1 MTIQAAQWH
10 LTEQLAALYEAR
22 EASNI
27 AHWVLEHLT
36 GMPRVD
42 RVVHRDQA
50 LTATQEEL
58 LRRYTEDLLK
68 HRPVQY
74 VLGEAWFAGLR
85 LYVNENVLIPRPETE
100 ELVEWIVDDQ
110 RAAGGGAVRPAPLSI
125 LDVGTGSG
133 CIPIALKKKLPAATV
148 YGCDV
153 SEEALEVAKRN
164 AQTLDAD
171 VQFLRTDF
179 LQTAAWPSLPAIDL
193 LVSNPPYIPVGDKAT
208 MQHHVLQYEPHLAL
222 FVENDDPLLFY
233 RHIALFA
240 RERMA
245 PGGRIYVE
253 IHEDL
258 GPATVQLFTQQ
269 GLTGIVLR
277 QDLQGKD
284 RMVHA
289 LKAE

>member
-1 MTIQAAQWH
+1 M
-10 LTEQLAALYEAR
+10 QLNQQLSGVYDAR

-27 AHWVLEHLT
+27 AQWVLEHLT
-36 GMPRVD
+36 GMPRTD
-42 RVVHRDQA
+42 RLIHRDQP
-50 LTATQEEL
+50 LTATQEEW
-58 LRRYTEDLLK
+58 LRRHLEQLLK

-85 LYVNENVLIPRPETE
+85 FYVDENVLIPRPETE

-110 RAAGGGAVRPAPLSI
+110 RAGGNGAVSPQALSI

-153 SEEALEVAKRN
+153 SEGALEVAKRN
-164 AQTLDAD
+164 GQSLGAD
-171 VQFLRTDF
+171 VQWLRNNF
-179 LQTAAWPSLPAIDL
+179 LQAAGWPSLPPIDV
-193 LVSNPPYIPVGDKAT
+193 LVSNPPYIPVSDKSS
-208 MQHHVLQYEPHLAL
+208 MQANVLQYEPHLAL

-240 RERMA
+240 QEQMA
-245 PGGRIYVE
+245 AGGRIYVE

-258 GPATVQLFTQQ
+258 GPATVQLFTQH
-269 GLTGIVLR
+269 GLTDIVLR

-289 LKAE
+289 RKA

>member
-1 MTIQAAQWH
+1 MTIQAAQ
-10 LTEQLAALYEAR
+10 LQLNQQLSAVYEAR

-36 GMPRVD
+36 GMPKID
-42 RVVHRDQA
+42 RLMHREKA
-50 LTATQEEL
+50 LTATQQEL
-58 LRRYTEDLLK
+58 LRRHQDELLK

-74 VLGEAWFAGLR
+74 VLGEAWFAGMR
-85 LYVNENVLIPRPETE
+85 FYVDENVLIPRPETE

-110 RAAGGGAVRPAPLSI
+110 RAGGTGAVSQQALSI

-153 SEEALEVAKRN
+153 SEGALEVAKRN
-164 AQTLDAD
+164 GLSLGAD
-171 VQFLRTDF
+171 VQWLRSNF
-179 LQTAAWPSLPAIDL
+179 LQAAAWPNFPPVDI
-193 LVSNPPYIPVGDKAT
+193 LVSNPPYIPVSDKAS
-208 MQHHVLQYEPHLAL
+208 MQANVLQYEPHLAL

-240 RERMA
+240 QEQMVA
-245 PGGRIYVE
+245 GGQLYVE

-258 GPATVQLFTQQ
+258 GPATVQLFTQC
-269 GLTGIVLR
+269 GLTNIILR

-289 LKAE
+289 SKA